1 MDSAQLNILAFYG
14 FAGLAVVSALMI
26 LFSKNIVHSVFMLVI
41 VFFAVAAI
49 YLTTQAEFVGVTQI
63 MVYIGGVLI
72 LMMFGVMLTNR
83 IDGSKLETGHAR
95 IFPALLAGLGLVLI
109 FAAALKSDFQLA
121 DFGPASDMGLSTTQ
135 TIGVNLMTRQL
146 IALELTAMLLLMA
159 LIGAAYL
166 AGSKFEKKK

>member
-1 MDSAQLNILAFYG
+1 MEAIDFNILAFYA

-49 YLTTQAEFVGVTQI
+49 YLTSNAEFVGVTQI
-63 MVYIGGVLI
+63 MIYIGGVLI

-83 IDGSKLETGHAR
+83 IDGSKLETQNKR
-95 IFPALLAGLGLVLI
+95 IFPALIVGVGLVLI

-121 DFGPASDMGLSTTQ
+121 DFGAAWDLELSTTQ

-146 IALELTAMLLLMA
+146 VALELTAMLLLMA

-166 AGSKFEKKK
+166 AGSKFEKK